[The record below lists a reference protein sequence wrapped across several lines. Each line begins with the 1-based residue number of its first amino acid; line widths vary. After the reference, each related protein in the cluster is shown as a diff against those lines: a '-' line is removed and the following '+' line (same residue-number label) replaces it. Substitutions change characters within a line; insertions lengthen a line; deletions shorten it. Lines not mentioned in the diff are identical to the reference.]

1 MNRSP
6 LLPVN
11 TSLRADIVVEERVR
25 LHGAEIVS
33 HVNYS
38 QLSRVWWTRGLVAT
52 DVAEK
57 LSCFGLA
64 RRALAH
70 STELTT
76 PLSIGR

>member
-1 MNRSP
+1 M
-6 LLPVN
+6 
-11 TSLRADIVVEERVR
+11 RADIVVEERVR

-64 RRALAH
+64 RRALVHRNDA
-70 STELTT
+70 TT
-76 PLSIGR
+76 PLSADR